1 MRDQARNATRGVAL
15 VMALVVAVLI
25 ESLTLLAL
33 HAAIIHVRL
42 VADERQRIEGQL
54 VVSTALANARVAYR
68 ADLDTMSDGGVLDPP
83 AVTRVDGWSWRAQ
96 ATRAGA
102 VIRLVAVAE
111 RRSADGTVFAAH
123 RASLLLARDSA
134 DTVRVLGHR
143 PRF

>member
-1 MRDQARNATRGVAL
+1 VTRQSGNASRGVAL
-15 VMALVVAVLI
+15 VMVLVVAVLI

-42 VADERQRIEGQL
+42 VADERARVEGQL
-54 VVSTALANARVAYR
+54 VVATALATARVVHR
-68 ADLDTMSDGGVLDPP
+68 ADLDTLGDGTVLDLPTV
-83 AVTRVDGWSWRAQ
+83 ARADGWSWRA
-96 ATRAGA
+96 RAIRVGA
-102 VIRLVAVAE
+102 VIRLVALAE

>member
-1 MRDQARNATRGVAL
+1 MRDQPRNATRGVAL

-54 VVSTALANARVAYR
+54 VVSTALATARVAYR
-68 ADLDTMSDGGVLDPP
+68 AALDTMSDGGVLDPP
-83 AVTRVDGWSWRAQ
+83 AVTRVDGWSWWAQ

-111 RRSADGTVFAAH
+111 RRSADGTVLAAH